1 MHWADFTAQRFKES
15 GLNNL
20 VSCSGIT
27 PSGEFHIGHLR
38 EILTAEMIHRSCIRL
53 GLNSKYIFIVDSM
66 DPLRRVYDFLS
77 PKYEEYIGMP
87 IAYIP
92 APDEQGEPGKG
103 DISYADYFLEP
114 FLHALSSI
122 GVLPEVI
129 MNHETYESGE
139 FADEIDLVIKNKEGI
154 KKIIEEISGR
164 RLSNDWFPFN
174 PLGSDGS
181 MDGVIVTGYEYP
193 RVSWIDRF
201 GVEGFADIRKGEG
214 KLPWRIDWAARW
226 KIHGVTCEPAGKDHG
241 AAGGSYDTGIPI
253 CELLGGKPPEKMV
266 YEWIQMKGKGPMSSS
281 SGLTIGPIEALEIIP
296 PEIMRYTIARSKI
309 NRHIDFDTGETL
321 IKIVDEYER
330 IRDSISS
337 EGVSNRMKKNKATSD
352 GALRL
357 SQIVP
362 EIMPDSSTIPFSHL
376 SLLAQIKSDNQDIWL
391 SLKNSGHLI
400 GEPSEWLVDRL
411 WRMKN
416 WINGPHFPEKFKIS
430 VNEVVSEE
438 ILEYINEKQKV
449 FLLIL
454 NEKLKKCEWENLEI
468 VDSIKDAIR
477 ESGINGGEGFT
488 SIYLVILG
496 KESGPRAASLI
507 LEIGRD
513 HVCGLLST
521 MS

>member
-15 GLNNL
+15 GLDNL

-53 GLNSKYIFIVDSM
+53 GLKSRYIFIVDSM

-77 PKYEEYIGMP
+77 PEYQEYIGMP

-92 APDEQGEPGKG
+92 APDNQGIPGNR
-103 DISYADYFLEP
+103 DISYAEYFLEP
-114 FLHALSSI
+114 FLRALSSI
-122 GVLPEVI
+122 GVFPEVI
-129 MNHETYESGE
+129 MNHETYESGK
-139 FADEIDLVIKNKEGI
+139 FAEEIDSVIKNKEGI
-154 KKIIEEISGR
+154 RTIIEEISGR
-164 RLSNDWFPFN
+164 ELSKDWFPYN

-181 MDGVIVTGYEYP
+181 MDGVTVTGYEYP
-193 RVSWIDRF
+193 KVSWIDRF
-201 GVEGFADIRKGEG
+201 GVEGFSDIRKGEG

-337 EGVSNRMKKNKATSD
+337 DHETSRMKKNRDTSD

-362 EIMPDSSTIPFSHL
+362 DIMPESSKIPFNHL
-376 SLLAQIKSDNQDIWL
+376 SLLAQIKSDDRDIWS
-391 SLKNSGHLI
+391 SLKNSGHLND
-400 GEPSEWLVDRL
+400 EPSEWLKDRL

-416 WINGPHFPEKFKIS
+416 WINGPHFPEKFKIT
-430 VNEVVSEE
+430 VNEVISDEV
-438 ILEYINEKQKV
+438 LENFNSNQKEY
-449 FLLIL
+449 LITL
-454 NEKLKKCEWENLEI
+454 GRKLESCEWNNVDI
-468 VDSIKDAIR
+468 VNVIKESLN
-477 ESGINGGEGFT
+477 ESGINGKEGFT
-488 SIYLVILG
+488 SIYLAILG

-507 LEIGRD
+507 LELGRE
-513 HVCGLLST
+513 HVCDLLST
-521 MS
+521 MN